1 MIFLLNFHSQFDSE
15 TAFSARQPHDDFV
28 SPPAMRM
35 DYGVREWLYCT
46 GGGVHRGTSH
56 SQGPRRCD
64 MLGAVSHDTDVC
76 KYGIEGIQLTW
87 LGNDTRPLRII

>member
-1 MIFLLNFHSQFDSE
+1 MIFLLIFHSQSDSE
-15 TAFSARQPHDDFV
+15 TAFSATQPRDDFV

-35 DYGVREWLYCT
+35 DYGVREWLDCT

-56 SQGPRRCD
+56 SQGQRRCD

-76 KYGIEGIQLTW
+76 NTVS
-87 LGNDTRPLRII
+87 RVFS